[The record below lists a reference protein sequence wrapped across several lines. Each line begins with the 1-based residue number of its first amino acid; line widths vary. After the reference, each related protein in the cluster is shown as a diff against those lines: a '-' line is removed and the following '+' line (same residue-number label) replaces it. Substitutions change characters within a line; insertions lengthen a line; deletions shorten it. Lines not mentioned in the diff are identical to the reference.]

1 MAGAVQAVS
10 LKPTREANLQTVCSP
25 FAPLLQHSYLE
36 YIPENERHD
45 MISAYYKRLTS
56 SDEQQRLEAARRWST
71 WENATSKLYLD
82 HKHMAKG
89 DDDQWAL
96 QFARIESHFFSHGG
110 WMEDGHLL
118 KPESVARIAHIPTIV
133 VQGRY
138 DGVCPA
144 VTAWDLREAW
154 LKAPGGDKTLEV
166 SEALNDSAYRGCTLL
181 ELTHCFTTPHQFFM
195 VPDAGHSAKEPGIAD
210 KLLYAT
216 DKFRAIRG

>member
-1 MAGAVQAVS
+1 MS

-56 SDEQQRLEAARRWST
+56 PDEQQRLEAARRWST

-166 SEALNDSAYRGCTLL
+166 SEVSTSSICVVRADTSLHHPTSVLHGSRRRSLGKGARHRRQALVCNR
-181 ELTHCFTTPHQFFM
+181 Q
-195 VPDAGHSAKEPGIAD
+195 V
-210 KLLYAT
+210 
-216 DKFRAIRG
+216 